1 MNEGSLYILAA
12 PYTYVEEEFEP
23 TVQEYTVS
31 QSPTSPTTVQ
41 YQLDAQEV
49 LTTIRM
55 HLEGW
60 TTVIDPETGEQR
72 WVKREE
78 FRMLNEKGVN
88 AVLKVVAGVMHK
100 IVFLS
105 KLSKG
110 KIEEFA
116 QEVHRQVAKMLFERY
131 EEFEIEDPRYIPV
144 ITLIV
149 GMNVYAAM
157 MRAEGGMT
165 SEKITEVQRTI
176 ERIVSSGGKSF
187 LPWGRD

>member
-1 MNEGSLYILAA
+1 MD
-12 PYTYVEEEFEP
+12 EEIEP

-78 FRMLNEKGVN
+78 FRMLNERGVN

-100 IVFLS
+100 VVFLS
-105 KLSKG
+105 KLSKA

-131 EEFEIEDPRYIPV
+131 EEFEVQDPRYIPV

-149 GMNVYAAM
+149 GMNVYAAL

-165 SEKITEVQRTI
+165 SEKITEVQRII
-176 ERIVSSGGKSF
+176 ERIASHGGKSI